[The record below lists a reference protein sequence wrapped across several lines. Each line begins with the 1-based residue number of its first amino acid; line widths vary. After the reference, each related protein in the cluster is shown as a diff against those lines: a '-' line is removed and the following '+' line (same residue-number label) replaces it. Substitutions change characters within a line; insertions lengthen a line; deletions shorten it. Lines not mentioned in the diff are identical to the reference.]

1 VRVILFPRADANSAT
16 DFPERVH
23 IKAGGLGRGHSRC
36 LVKMLARSHT
46 QSGLEHVYEIQDCRA
61 ATPFFF
67 LVNEDG
73 RIGVQ
78 GDYTRW
84 VVKTKNCLGMSK
96 VLGVATVDATAAHKQ
111 GHVVLEVNIIGA
123 DRHSIIGQLHLDWT
137 VAPGNNFGP
146 NAQPSAPPEVTAEN
160 GSDGENKDDRRD
172 DVSMDDEEEKHPT
185 SSSSGS
191 SRRRS
196 TAGSSSRPGRD
207 ESPSVSSGPRSNIP
221 HIPLSALN
229 FTKLVLLGSPGL
241 GKKRVPQLYERVRN
255 FCSSPYMYCFLFSRW
270 CECVCSPG
278 KSLIGSVVTRKNFE
292 SKFSATSVTEK
303 MQEEMIEEEGRTLR
317 VADGPGLLDIIQERT
332 ARNKIENEKALK
344 GENNVLAFFFGT
356 SIAGRVQEADIASFK
371 VSSSQ
376 TLYLLFASAVSLPSC
391 VFLVSSLHFA
401 CCIIFPRSLGSR
413 SSVPPESPVIA
424 SSCSTNG
431 E

>member
-1 VRVILFPRADANSAT
+1 MSSPSNHILTTCTVRVILFPRADANSAT

-137 VAPGNNFGP
+137 VAP
-146 NAQPSAPPEVTAEN
+146 VTT
-160 GSDGENKDDRRD
+160 SDRMHSHQLLRKSLQKMALTARIKMIVVMMFLWMMRRKNIQHRAVVVAVVVGLLLGVLLGRAVMNRLLLARALD
-172 DVSMDDEEEKHPT
+172 QTFHI
-185 SSSSGS
+185 
-191 SRRRS
+191 SRSRRS
-196 TAGSSSRPGRD
+196 TSLNLFFLVVLGWVRSGSLSCMR
-207 ESPSVSSGPRSNIP
+207 ESATFVP
-221 HIPLSALN
+221 HLTCTA
-229 FTKLVLLGSPGL
+229 
-241 GKKRVPQLYERVRN
+241 
-255 FCSSPYMYCFLFSRW
+255 FCSR
-270 CECVCSPG
+270 VG
-278 KSLIGSVVTRKNFE
+278 VNV
-292 SKFSATSVTEK
+292 SAHQVN
-303 MQEEMIEEEGRTLR
+303 
-317 VADGPGLLDIIQERT
+317 P
-332 ARNKIENEKALK
+332 
-344 GENNVLAFFFGT
+344 
-356 SIAGRVQEADIASFK
+356 
-371 VSSSQ
+371 
-376 TLYLLFASAVSLPSC
+376 
-391 VFLVSSLHFA
+391 
-401 CCIIFPRSLGSR
+401 
-413 SSVPPESPVIA
+413 
-424 SSCSTNG
+424 
-431 E
+431 